1 MKTIVNKKVK
11 NYVNQGFW
19 NMRPRQK
26 LPKVYIRNGCIY
38 LIKRDTF
45 IKEKSMIGNLENAVV
60 NLTEG
65 ASDEKRSAINYIE
78 YLADCLK
85 KGKVEVK
92 WNIS

>member
-1 MKTIVNKKVK
+1 MGYFYQDWKEKKMFVE
-11 NYVNQGFW
+11 NSEGQFVMNFGEA
-19 NMRPRQK
+19 
-26 LPKVYIRNGCIY
+26 
-38 LIKRDTF
+38 
-45 IKEKSMIGNLENAVV
+45 EKSMIENLENAVI

-65 ASDEKRSAINYIE
+65 ASDEKRSAINYSE

>member
-1 MKTIVNKKVK
+1 MGYFYEDWRDKKLFVENKEGQLVM
-11 NYVNQGFW
+11 NFGEA
-19 NMRPRQK
+19 
-26 LPKVYIRNGCIY
+26 
-38 LIKRDTF
+38 
-45 IKEKSMIGNLENAVV
+45 EKSMIQNLEDAVI

-65 ASDEKRSAINYIE
+65 ASDEKRSAINYLE

>member
-1 MKTIVNKKVK
+1 MGYFYEDWRDKKLFVENKEGQLVM
-11 NYVNQGFW
+11 NFG
-19 NMRPRQK
+19 
-26 LPKVYIRNGCIY
+26 
-38 LIKRDTF
+38 
-45 IKEKSMIGNLENAVV
+45 EAEESMIQNLEDAVI

-65 ASDEKRSAINYIE
+65 ASDEKRSAINYLE

>member
-1 MKTIVNKKVK
+1 MGYFYEDWRDKKLFVENKEGQLVM
-11 NYVNQGFW
+11 NFGEA
-19 NMRPRQK
+19 
-26 LPKVYIRNGCIY
+26 
-38 LIKRDTF
+38 
-45 IKEKSMIGNLENAVV
+45 EKSMIQSLEDAVI

-65 ASDEKRSAINYIE
+65 ASDEKRSAINYLE

>member
-1 MKTIVNKKVK
+1 MGYFFQEWKHKKMSVESSDG
-11 NYVNQGFW
+11 Q
-19 NMRPRQK
+19 
-26 LPKVYIRNGCIY
+26 
-38 LIKRDTF
+38 F
-45 IKEKSMIGNLENAVV
+45 IMNFGEAEKSMIQNLEDAVV
-60 NLTEG
+60 NLTNG